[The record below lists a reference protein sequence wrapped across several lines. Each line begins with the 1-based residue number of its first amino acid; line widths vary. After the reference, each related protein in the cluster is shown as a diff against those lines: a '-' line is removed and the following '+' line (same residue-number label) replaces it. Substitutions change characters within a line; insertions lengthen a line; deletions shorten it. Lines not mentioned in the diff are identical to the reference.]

1 MRRGATSIRRDTT
14 FCEVIPIFLS
24 TKKRKHD
31 GAKETG
37 FANGEGFVGIEFG
50 DEPAENERR
59 ARELFS
65 RFDHEASG
73 TVDADDVRQALCA
86 IGCAR
91 NGAGGR
97 ASQGALYA
105 PPQR

>member
-1 MRRGATSIRRDTT
+1 MI

-24 TKKRKHD
+24 KKRQR
-31 GAKETG
+31 GSARETG
-37 FANGEGFVGIEFG
+37 FVNGEGFVGIEFG

-73 TVDADDVRQALCA
+73 TVDADDVRQALHA